1 MSTTLDRSDKIA
13 THFDGCWESPK
24 HHGCAVAEIHR
35 LRALAA
41 HYRAEGMREAAGIC
55 EKRRIDGIG
64 FTECEA
70 EAEGCRDAI
79 LAAIKEG

>member
-41 HYRAEGMREAAGIC
+41 HYRAEGMREAAALC
-55 EKRRIDGIG
+55 DLESRKNWNDDRR
-64 FTECEA
+64 A
-70 EAEGCRDAI
+70 QAKVCRDAI